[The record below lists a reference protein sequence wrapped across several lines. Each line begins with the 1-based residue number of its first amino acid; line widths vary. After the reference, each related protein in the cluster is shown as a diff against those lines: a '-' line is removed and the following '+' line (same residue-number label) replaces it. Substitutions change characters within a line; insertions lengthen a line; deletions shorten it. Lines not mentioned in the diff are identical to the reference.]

1 MFLLFER
8 FLTMSGHNTAFEMY
22 QSPLSQPV
30 VTATTGTIAAD
41 RNPCY
46 IKVDTTAGA
55 AALTLARPTKAG
67 VFCAVS
73 LETDG
78 GDLVLTPTGGYNIDG
93 SPTTITFND
102 AGEMVMFYSIDVGGT
117 LRWSVVGHEG
127 TNVAIEDLTVD
138 QATITTGTV
147 TTLAS
152 TTATIQDM
160 ARPAVLTAEHG
171 AGAIGT
177 AFAPR
182 TYRYTRE
189 GVIITEIH
197 VDLTGLACKGDLAK
211 DAIGLAAGGDAY
223 IGRYVVATCGVVFR
237 IEMICVELPGEG
249 TATITADIDLGA
261 ENDSDVAYDG
271 PVDDVVINTASLV
284 AGEMASTDVPALTAN
299 DYLYLVEGDTAAT
312 TGVYNAGQY
321 IIRMYGHAL
330 LA

>member
-1 MFLLFER
+1 MG
-8 FLTMSGHNTAFEMY
+8 GHNTAFEMY
-22 QSPLSQPV
+22 QSALSQPI
-30 VTATTGTIAAD
+30 VTATSGTIAAD

-78 GDLVLTPTGGYNIDG
+78 GDLTLTVTGGYNYDG
-93 SPTTITFND
+93 DTSITFAD
-102 AGEMVMFYSIDVGGT
+102 AGDFVMFYSIDVGGT
-117 LRWSVVGHEG
+117 LRWQAIANSG
-127 TNVAIEDLTVD
+127 TNVALEDWTVD
-138 QATITTGTV
+138 QATIQEMV
-147 TTLAS
+147 
-152 TTATIQDM
+152 
-160 ARPAVLTAEHG
+160 RPAVLTAEHG

-197 VDLTGLACKGDLAK
+197 VDITGLGCKGDAAK
-211 DAIGLAAGGDAY
+211 DAIGLAAGGDAP

-237 IEMICVELPGEG
+237 IEMICLELPGEG

-261 ENDSDVAYDG
+261 EDDGDVAYDG

-284 AGEMASTDVPALTAN
+284 AGEMAITNVPALTAN

-321 IIRMYGHAL
+321 IIRLYGHAL
-330 LA
+330 LS